1 MSAKPADCAPSR
13 LGNRRAYSSTART
26 AMPTTLYPSLNLPTR
41 SPERGP
47 NRVAEKVG
55 SFRQTSGGARR
66 LQHPAILST
75 RALSLIRLGR
85 RVLDRIDLQVAPRE
99 IVSLVGPT
107 NAGKTAVLDCLL
119 GLHPNASGGM
129 SIEGFNPAFDP
140 GIALSYISF
149 VPSEIH
155 FPTDV
160 TGLTQAKGHCR
171 RLGRNIPENALRG
184 LLELGGLGR
193 EWHGRPIGHY
203 PPSLRRKL
211 ALSLAILEDRPL
223 LLLEEPTTDLDASEV
238 AALALAVR
246 RLRRRGAAI
255 LIATGDLTFAR
266 RVSTRILHLEN
277 GMVLETT
284 EVTSS
289 RRAHRETSYLA
300 QLV

>member
-1 MSAKPADCAPSR
+1 M
-13 LGNRRAYSSTART
+13 
-26 AMPTTLYPSLNLPTR
+26 
-41 SPERGP
+41 
-47 NRVAEKVG
+47 
-55 SFRQTSGGARR
+55 
-66 LQHPAILST
+66 
-75 RALSLIRLGR
+75 SLIRLGR
-85 RVLDRIDLQVAPRE
+85 RVLDRIDLQIAPRE
-99 IVSLVGPT
+99 IVSLAGP
-107 NAGKTAVLDCLL
+107 ADSGAIAVLECLL

-149 VPSEIH
+149 VPSELH
-155 FPTDV
+155 FPSDV
-160 TGLTQAKGHCR
+160 TGLTHAKGYCR
-171 RLGRNIPENALRG
+171 RLGRNIPENALRD

-223 LLLEEPTTDLDASEV
+223 LLLDEPTTDLNASEV

-255 LIATGDLTFAR
+255 LIATGDLAFAR

-277 GMVLETT
+277 GTVLETT
-284 EVTSS
+284 EVTMS
-289 RRAHRETSYLA
+289 RSAHRETSYLA